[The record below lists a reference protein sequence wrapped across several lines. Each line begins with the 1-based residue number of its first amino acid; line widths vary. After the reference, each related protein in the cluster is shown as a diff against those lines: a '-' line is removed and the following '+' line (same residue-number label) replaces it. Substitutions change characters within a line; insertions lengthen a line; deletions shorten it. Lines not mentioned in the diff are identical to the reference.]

1 MGAMTTY
8 HARLNAPLGRRSLEE
23 FAAEVD
29 ALPGEFTRGP
39 VGDVQGQTATVL
51 VTFEAEDETDAERT
65 VGLLA
70 TGLANAQAHLVQ
82 THE

>member
-1 MGAMTTY
+1 MTTY
-8 HARLNAPLGRRSLEE
+8 HARLNAPLGRRGLDD

-51 VTFEAEDETDAERT
+51 VTFEADDDAAAERT
-65 VGLLA
+65 VAHMATELA
-70 TGLANAQAHLVQ
+70 GATAHLVE
-82 THE
+82 TAE